1 MFNGC
6 VFFVNSAAKRTRP
19 GQELKHVGPHPCC
32 VDCRADCNAKIFFDS
47 KFISW
52 WSLCAVA
59 YATSVDEVHAL
70 GALQADV
77 GKSRKSRTKCCTW
90 HDTAQRDSSVLSL
103 LAPEQGL
110 CHDAVSVR
118 LSVCLSVPAIDGC
131 SSMRCVCCCGPGGQE
146 ISIDCCTAGAQHS
159 PAAKC

>member
-1 MFNGC
+1 MC
-6 VFFVNSAAKRTRP
+6 FFVNSAAKRTRP

-47 KFISW
+47 KFI
-52 WSLCAVA
+52 
-59 YATSVDEVHAL
+59 ATSVDEVHAL

-118 LSVCLSVPAIDGC
+118 PSVCLSQLSTAAAACGAFAAVGPAG
-131 SSMRCVCCCGPGGQE
+131 RRYRLTAARLAP
-146 ISIDCCTAGAQHS
+146 SIVRQRN
-159 PAAKC
+159 AKTLV